1 MLQAGCADVVGFGT
15 FNKFIRATSQHWPG
29 PILVPAF
36 LRPAILSE
44 VFVHRRRTKTQ
55 SKDTYQSSLLT
66 PSGGVSPPLAL
77 LNPNQI
83 DRHLSNMNPEQVEVL
98 ANAAP
103 PGHLAESNGWAEES
117 ARKSGST
124 DVNSDTS
131 LLDAYSTAVTSA
143 VERMSP
149 SVVNIEVHQSAGR
162 TRSGEPRERQG
173 GGSGFVFTPDG
184 LILTNSHVVH
194 DAVRI
199 VVTLTDG
206 RRMPATVIG
215 DDPASD
221 LAVIRVNEPGLTAAA
236 LGDSQRLRVGQIVIA
251 IGAPYGFQST
261 VTAGVVSAL
270 GRSLRSYSGRLIDDV
285 IQTDASLNP
294 GNSGGPLVDSA
305 GRVVGVNTAT
315 ILPAQGICFAIGI
328 NTAKFVASRLLRD
341 GRIRR
346 SYIGV
351 SAQTVPVHRRV
362 VRFYDLPKEMGVVV
376 LGVEENSPAKRA
388 GLREGDIIIALDGH
402 PVAGVDDLHR
412 VLTDVHVGVSS
423 SLTVLRW
430 TEKLELKIVPEEAR

>member
-1 MLQAGCADVVGFGT
+1 MNQEDV
-15 FNKFIRATSQHWPG
+15 S
-29 PILVPAF
+29 AF
-36 LRPAILSE
+36 SAVSRPAVLS
-44 VFVHRRRTKTQ
+44 
-55 SKDTYQSSLLT
+55 
-66 PSGGVSPPLAL
+66 PLA
-77 LNPNQI
+77 
-83 DRHLSNMNPEQVEVL
+83 S
-98 ANAAP
+98 
-103 PGHLAESNGWAEES
+103 ESVGWDGETPRES
-117 ARKSGST
+117 AVAPQGAG
-124 DVNSDTS
+124 DDS
-131 LLDAYSTAVTSA
+131 LLDAYSRAATGA

-162 TRSGEPRERQG
+162 TRAGEPRERRG

-194 DAVRI
+194 DAMRI
-199 VVTLTDG
+199 AVTLADG

-221 LAVIRVNEPGLTAAA
+221 LAVIRLDQPHSGEPGLVAAA

-285 IQTDASLNP
+285 IQTDAALNP

-376 LGVEENSPAKRA
+376 LGVEENSRAKRA
-388 GLREGDIIIALDGH
+388 GLREGDIIVALEGQ

-412 VLTDVHVGVSS
+412 VLTDVRVGVSCA
-423 SLTVLRW
+423 LTVLRW
-430 TEKLELKIVPEEAR
+430 TEKLELNVVPEEAR

>member
-1 MLQAGCADVVGFGT
+1 
-15 FNKFIRATSQHWPG
+15 
-29 PILVPAF
+29 
-36 LRPAILSE
+36 
-44 VFVHRRRTKTQ
+44 
-55 SKDTYQSSLLT
+55 
-66 PSGGVSPPLAL
+66 
-77 LNPNQI
+77 
-83 DRHLSNMNPEQVEVL
+83 
-98 ANAAP
+98 
-103 PGHLAESNGWAEES
+103 
-117 ARKSGST
+117 
-124 DVNSDTS
+124 
-131 LLDAYSTAVTSA
+131 
-143 VERMSP
+143 VERIRP
-149 SVVNIEVHQSAGR
+149 SVAHIEVHQAAGR

-194 DAVRI
+194 EAVRI
-199 VVTLTDG
+199 AVTLADG
-206 RRMPATVIG
+206 RHMPATLIG

-221 LAVIRVNEPGLTAAA
+221 LAVIRVDEPGLVAAE
-236 LGDSQRLRVGQIVIA
+236 LGDSQRLRVGQVAIA

-305 GRVVGVNTAT
+305 GRVIGVNTAT

-346 SYIGV
+346 SYVGI

-362 VRFYDLPKEMGVVV
+362 VRFYDLPKESGALVQS
-376 LGVEENSPAKRA
+376 VEENSPAKRA
-388 GLREGDIIIALDGH
+388 GLRGGDVIVALEGQ

-412 VLTDVHVGVSS
+412 LLTEVRVGLSCT
-423 SLTVLRW
+423 LTVLRW
-430 TEKLELKIVPEEAR
+430 TEKLELKITPEEAR

>member
-1 MLQAGCADVVGFGT
+1 MNQEDVNILPGASVLAGLTHLGADVVGGHGAQET
-15 FNKFIRATSQHWPG
+15 AASP
-29 PILVPAF
+29 
-36 LRPAILSE
+36 
-44 VFVHRRRTKTQ
+44 Q
-55 SKDTYQSSLLT
+55 SVGD
-66 PSGGVSPPLAL
+66 
-77 LNPNQI
+77 
-83 DRHLSNMNPEQVEVL
+83 D
-98 ANAAP
+98 
-103 PGHLAESNGWAEES
+103 
-117 ARKSGST
+117 
-124 DVNSDTS
+124 S
-131 LLDAYSTAVTSA
+131 LLDAYSRAVTGA

-149 SVVNIEVHQSAGR
+149 SVVNIEVHQNAGR
-162 TRSGEPRERQG
+162 TRSGEPRERHG

-199 VVTLTDG
+199 GVTLADG

-221 LAVIRVNEPGLTAAA
+221 LAVVRLDQPHSGEPGFTAAV

-376 LGVEENSPAKRA
+376 LGVEENSPARRA
-388 GLREGDIIIALDGH
+388 GLREGDIIVALEGQ
-402 PVAGVDDLHR
+402 PLAGVDDLHR
-412 VLTDVHVGVSS
+412 MLTDVRVGVNCA
-423 SLTVLRW
+423 LTVLRW
-430 TEKLELKIVPEEAR
+430 TEKLELKVVPEEAR

>member
-1 MLQAGCADVVGFGT
+1 MNLEPFENESLSAGRIECDGLADQL
-15 FNKFIRATSQHWPG
+15 SQQT
-29 PILVPAF
+29 A
-36 LRPAILSE
+36 
-44 VFVHRRRTKTQ
+44 
-55 SKDTYQSSLLT
+55 SSTT
-66 PSGGVSPPLAL
+66 PSG
-77 LNPNQI
+77 
-83 DRHLSNMNPEQVEVL
+83 
-98 ANAAP
+98 
-103 PGHLAESNGWAEES
+103 
-117 ARKSGST
+117 
-124 DVNSDTS
+124 SDSS
-131 LLDAYSTAVTSA
+131 LLDAYSAAVTGA

-149 SVVNIEVHQSAGR
+149 SVVHIEVHQHAGR

-173 GGSGFVFTPDG
+173 GGSGLVFTPDG

-194 DAVRI
+194 EAGRI
-199 VVTLTDG
+199 AATLSDG
-206 RRMPATVIG
+206 RHMPATLIG

-221 LAVIRVNEPGLTAAA
+221 LAVIRVDEPGLVAAE
-236 LGDSQRLRVGQIVIA
+236 LGDSQRLRVGQIAIA

-346 SYIGV
+346 SYVGISG
-351 SAQTVPVHRRV
+351 QTVPVHRRV
-362 VRFYDLPKEMGVVV
+362 VRFYDLPKETGALV
-376 LGVEENSPAKRA
+376 LSVEENSPAKRS
-388 GLREGDIIIALDGH
+388 GLRDGDIIVALEGQ

-412 VLTDVHVGVSS
+412 LLTDLRVGLSCT
-423 SLTVLRW
+423 LTVLRW

>member
-1 MLQAGCADVVGFGT
+1 MDQQDAG
-15 FNKFIRATSQHWPG
+15 
-29 PILVPAF
+29 
-36 LRPAILSE
+36 
-44 VFVHRRRTKTQ
+44 FV
-55 SKDTYQSSLLT
+55 SDFSDSSAL
-66 PSGGVSPPLAL
+66 PPLA
-77 LNPNQI
+77 Q
-83 DRHLSNMNPEQVEVL
+83 DRAGWNE
-98 ANAAP
+98 AP
-103 PGHLAESNGWAEES
+103 HGPSIAPGGADDG
-117 ARKSGST
+117 
-124 DVNSDTS
+124 S
-131 LLDAYSTAVTSA
+131 LLDGYSTAVTGA

-149 SVVNIEVHQSAGR
+149 SVVNIEVHQAAGR

-194 DAVRI
+194 DAVRLA
-199 VVTLTDG
+199 VTLADG

-221 LAVIRVNEPGLTAAA
+221 LAVIRLDQPHGEPGVVAAA

-362 VRFYDLPKEMGVVV
+362 VRFYNLPKEMGVVV

-388 GLREGDIIIALDGH
+388 GLREGDIIVALEGQ

-412 VLTDVHVGVSS
+412 VLTDVRVGVSC

-430 TEKLELKIVPEEAR
+430 TEKLDLKVVPEETR

>member
-1 MLQAGCADVVGFGT
+1 MNQEQGSPF
-15 FNKFIRATSQHWPG
+15 
-29 PILVPAF
+29 PAVSE
-36 LRPAILSE
+36 PNILS
-44 VFVHRRRTKTQ
+44 
-55 SKDTYQSSLLT
+55 
-66 PSGGVSPPLAL
+66 
-77 LNPNQI
+77 
-83 DRHLSNMNPEQVEVL
+83 
-98 ANAAP
+98 
-103 PGHLAESNGWAEES
+103 HLAADSSDWANESSQGS
-117 ARKSGST
+117 AVAPERARP
-124 DVNSDTS
+124 DDS
-131 LLDAYSTAVTSA
+131 LLDAYSTAVTGA

-149 SVVNIEVHQSAGR
+149 SVVNIEVHQAAGR

-194 DAVRI
+194 EAVRI

-362 VRFYDLPKEMGVVV
+362 VRFYDLPKEMGAVVV
-376 LGVEENSPAKRA
+376 GVEEDSPAKRA
-388 GLREGDIIIALDGH
+388 GLREGDIIIALEGH

-412 VLTDVHVGVSS
+412 VLTDVRVGVSS

-430 TEKLELKIVPEEAR
+430 TDKLELKIVPEEAR